1 MVTYLAIAKLCK
13 LRAQQWDCDGIRST
27 PTDPNTHPN
36 LGNFESLN
44 GEEVFD
50 KRRGWSRASRR
61 LREDTERSGV
71 PDPPLTRRINQIA
84 NYTLVEW
91 ADNIDISDDPPT
103 SYVPD
108 YESKFTTSHGAQA
121 LADQYAAH
129 ALWSG
134 WETASYSDF
143 LVERRS
149 HIAAVIRAAFD
160 KI

>member
-108 YESKFTTSHGAQA
+108 YESKFTTSHGA
-121 LADQYAAH
+121 
-129 ALWSG
+129 
-134 WETASYSDF
+134 
-143 LVERRS
+143 RRS
-149 HIAAVIRAAFD
+149 PTSTRHMRCGAAGKQPATQTSSSNAAAT
-160 KI
+160 